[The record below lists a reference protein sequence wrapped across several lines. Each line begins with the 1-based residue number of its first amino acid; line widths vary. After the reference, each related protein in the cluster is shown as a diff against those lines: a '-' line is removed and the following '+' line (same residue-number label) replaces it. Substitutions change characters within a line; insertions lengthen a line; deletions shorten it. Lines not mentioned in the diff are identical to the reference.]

1 MTSSKDSAH
10 RARCELMAVGQ
21 TIKRRWAG
29 LRDRDWPVACGLA
42 VLPFVFFWHA
52 TLGSV
57 TLGDKDA
64 VFWFL
69 PAYKFV
75 AAEIGA
81 GRLPLW
87 NPYQY
92 SGTPLFAEW
101 QAGVLDPLNWI
112 YLFETTSRTLTVSC
126 ELSFALALLAT
137 FAYTRSLG
145 LTRRAAVVAAL
156 IYALGG
162 FMVGR
167 TLYPAFLRIVALTP
181 LVLCCTERLCQRGRW
196 RDVVY
201 GALII
206 AWQLFAAHPQPL
218 IYSSLLAS
226 AYALFSIFFRT
237 AKPAAHNSANT
248 IIAPRKS
255 QFRVLLQ
262 FALMFGAG
270 AALAAVQLIPA
281 AEFARQSVR
290 QQWPYALF
298 TLNSLHPVSLLTLL
312 FPFFHGEGRGFYRM
326 DYWGV
331 YWHHNEAQIY
341 LGVLAL
347 SLALTGARLAWRAGQ
362 RVMIFWS
369 GVALV
374 GALLA
379 FGQYFAPLARLIYH
393 VPLLNHFRS
402 PNRHWMEVT
411 LALAVLAGYAVDH
424 LLRAPVARTKVRATG
439 LVAAAVL
446 TTVCGAVGGLT
457 LWRPA
462 WMEHAL
468 RTVMDLRH
476 LPPGFLQAAG
486 AEIYLPIISALIACA
501 LLYWFV
507 RAPLKWWRYG
517 LLVGWLLIDFHLY
530 ALFAPISGQS
540 GLEALIGRAVP
551 EVLAAQ
557 QQPAAPFRYHVLL
570 NPAAG
575 EFNPFWFYG
584 HEAAGGYDPLL
595 GERYKTFSGTDEAGR
610 SFIPTLLAAQ
620 DRTLDLLNVRYV
632 FVPPTLLAPHNEQ
645 VAEPRWR
652 ELPIRSAT
660 YAYRNFRIYENLR
673 HLPRAWIVTRVRTA
687 YEGDQLK
694 TIRGEL
700 AAASSFDPRTTAL
713 VDHATAAQLPRELS
727 NTAADSAPPGQ
738 ARIISRQPNRLVI
751 ETETTQPSLLVLSE
765 IVYPGWRA
773 QVDGRQAEIW
783 RVNYDLRAVE
793 LLAGKQR
800 VELIYVPTSIKI
812 GAVVSLTT
820 ALGLLLVVI
829 WERRQLKG
837 AAA

>member
-1 MTSSKDSAH
+1 
-10 RARCELMAVGQ
+10 MAGGQ
-21 TIKRRWAG
+21 IIKRRWAK
-29 LRDRDWPVACGLA
+29 LRDRDWPVACALA
-42 VLPFVFFWHA
+42 VLPFLFFWHA
-52 TLGSV
+52 TLGRV

-75 AAEIGA
+75 AAELRA

-112 YLFETTSRTLTVSC
+112 YLFEATSRTLTVSC
-126 ELSFALALLAT
+126 ELSFAIALLAT

-145 LTRRAAVVAAL
+145 LTRRAAVVAAI
-156 IYALGG
+156 IYALSG

-181 LVLCCTERLCQRGRW
+181 LVLCCTERLYQRGRW
-196 RDVVY
+196 RDAVY

-206 AWQLFAAHPQPL
+206 TWQLFAAHPQPL
-218 IYSSLLAS
+218 IYSALLAS
-226 AYALFSIFFRT
+226 AYALFSVVFRT
-237 AKPAAHNSANT
+237 EKPAAHNHTNT
-248 IIAPRKS
+248 ITAPRKA
-255 QFRVLLQ
+255 QFRFLPQ
-262 FALMFGAG
+262 FALMFIAG

-281 AEFARQSVR
+281 AEFASQSVR

-312 FPFFHGEGRGFYRM
+312 FPFFHGEGRGFYRL

-347 SLALTGARLAWRAGQ
+347 TLALTGARLAWLARQ

-369 GVALV
+369 AVAII

-379 FGQYFAPLARLIYH
+379 LGQYFAPLARLLYH

-424 LLRAPVARTKVRATG
+424 LLRAPVAQTLVGGVNAAAQTKVRATC
-439 LVAAAVL
+439 LITAAVL
-446 TTVCGAVGGLT
+446 TALCGAIGGLA
-457 LWRPA
+457 LWRPD
-462 WMEHAL
+462 WMEQAL
-468 RTVMDLRH
+468 RAVMDLRYW
-476 LPPGFLQAAG
+476 PAGFLQAAG
-486 AEIYLPIISALIACA
+486 AEVYLPIISALIACG

-507 RAPLKWWRYG
+507 RAPLKAWRYG
-517 LLVGWLLIDFHLY
+517 LVVGWLLIDFHLY

-540 GLEALIGRAVP
+540 GLEALLGRAVP
-551 EVLAAQ
+551 ESLAAQ

-570 NPAAG
+570 NPATG

-595 GERYKTFSGTDEAGR
+595 GERYKIFSGTDEAGR
-610 SFIPTLLAAQ
+610 AFVSTLLEAQ

-632 FVPPTLLAPHNEQ
+632 FAPPTVLMPHNGRT
-645 VAEPRWR
+645 ATPRWR
-652 ELPIRSAT
+652 ELPIRSSI

-673 HLPRAWIVTRVRTA
+673 QLPRAWIVTRVQTA

-700 AAASSFDPRTTAL
+700 PDASSFDPRTTAL
-713 VDHATAAQLPRELS
+713 VDHETAARLPHELS
-727 NTAADSAPPGQ
+727 GASSDPAPSGET
-738 ARIISRQPNRLVI
+738 RIVSRQPNRMVI
-751 ETETTQPSLLVLSE
+751 ETKTAQPSLLVLSE
-765 IVYPGWRA
+765 IFYPGWRA
-773 QVDGRQAEIW
+773 QVDGRRAEIW

-793 LLAGKQR
+793 LAAGKQR
-800 VELIYVPTSIKI
+800 IELIYAPASIKV

-820 ALGLLLVVI
+820 ALVLLLVVV
-829 WERRQLKG
+829 WEKRRLRG